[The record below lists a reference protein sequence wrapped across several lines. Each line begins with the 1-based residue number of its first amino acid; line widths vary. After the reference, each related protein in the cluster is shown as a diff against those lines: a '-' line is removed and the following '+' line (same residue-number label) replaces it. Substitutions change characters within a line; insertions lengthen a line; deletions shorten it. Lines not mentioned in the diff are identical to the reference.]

1 MNGKHMFSR
10 TQPLVRPLRS
20 AAGLATIALLTSA
33 CGAGAQSD
41 EADRT
46 TVVIDEERCRTNSEL
61 GTLTYITGYH
71 YQASV
76 TQLEVIAADA
86 LGFFDAVCLDIE
98 IQPGNG
104 DVMGNAQ
111 LVSAG
116 TAHFTPTSNEAEILQ
131 ANVRDH
137 EILGVAT
144 YGHVPISS
152 LITGPDV
159 EDLTELEDATIGHQS
174 MLPAPLEAMLEAAD
188 VDIDSIEQVEAGYDP
203 SVLPR
208 DQVQALTGFRS
219 NEPHQ
224 LDAMDEE
231 YVEWLPEDFGVVGSF
246 GVMTTNPEWAEENPT
261 AVEDFL
267 RAVAHAFDHCQEHGE
282 ECVGHAEE
290 LDEAGYDTEHNL
302 KVWDTE
308 RELVGA
314 STPDD
319 MPRGYID
326 LSMTEAEAQ
335 TVIDSGEL
343 DELPDLEPM
352 FDPRYLESVYVA
364 TEVVWRNEDEEE
376 GEEGS
381 KE

>member
-1 MNGKHMFSR
+1 MNGKHMFPR
-10 TQPLVRPLRS
+10 THPRTRHLRS
-20 AAGLATIALLTSA
+20 ATILAAVALLGSA
-33 CGAGAQSD
+33 CGADTESGAAD
-41 EADRT
+41 ET
-46 TVVIDEERCRTNSEL
+46 TVVIDEERCETNSDL

-104 DVMGNAQ
+104 DLMGNSQ
-111 LVSAG
+111 LLSAG
-116 TAHFTPTSNEAEILQ
+116 TAHFAPTSNEAEILQ

-137 EILGVAT
+137 EIIGIAT

-159 EDLTELEDATIGHQS
+159 EDLTDLENATIGHQS
-174 MLPAPLEAMLEAAD
+174 MLPAPLEAMLKNAD
-188 VDIDSIEQVEAGYDP
+188 VDLDSIEQVEAGYDP

-208 DQVQALTGFRS
+208 DQVQALAGFRS

-224 LDAMDEE
+224 LDAMGED
-231 YVEWLPEDFGVVGSF
+231 YTEWLPEDFGVVGSF
-246 GVMTTNPEWAEENPT
+246 GVMSTNPGWAEENPT

-267 RAVAHAFDHCQEHGE
+267 RAVAHAFDHCQENGE
-282 ECVGHAEE
+282 ECVGYAAE
-290 LDEAGYDTEHNL
+290 LDDAGYDTEHNL
-302 KVWDTE
+302 KVWNTE

-314 STPDD
+314 STPDG
-319 MPRGYID
+319 MPNGYID
-326 LSMTEAEAQ
+326 LGMTEDEAQ
-335 TVIDSGEL
+335 TLIDSGEL

-364 TEVVWRNEDEEE
+364 TEVVWPNASEET
-376 GEEGS
+376 EE
-381 KE
+381 

>member
-1 MNGKHMFSR
+1 MFPR
-10 TQPLVRPLRS
+10 THPRTRHLRS
-20 AAGLATIALLTSA
+20 ATILAAVALLGSA
-33 CGAGAQSD
+33 CGADTESGAAD
-41 EADRT
+41 ET
-46 TVVIDEERCRTNSEL
+46 TVVIDEERCETNSDL

-104 DVMGNAQ
+104 DLMGNSQ
-111 LVSAG
+111 LLSAG
-116 TAHFTPTSNEAEILQ
+116 TAHFAPTSNEAEILQ

-137 EILGVAT
+137 EIIGIAT

-159 EDLTELEDATIGHQS
+159 EDLTDLENATIGHQS
-174 MLPAPLEAMLEAAD
+174 MLPAPLEAMLKNAD
-188 VDIDSIEQVEAGYDP
+188 VDLDSIEQVEAGYDP

-208 DQVQALTGFRS
+208 DQVQALAGFRS

-224 LDAMDEE
+224 LDAMGED
-231 YVEWLPEDFGVVGSF
+231 YTEWLPEDFGVVGSF
-246 GVMTTNPEWAEENPT
+246 GVMSTNPGWAEENPT

-267 RAVAHAFDHCQEHGE
+267 RAVAHAFDHCQENGE
-282 ECVGHAEE
+282 ECVGYAAE
-290 LDEAGYDTEHNL
+290 LDDAGYDTEHNL
-302 KVWDTE
+302 KVWNTE

-314 STPDD
+314 STPDG
-319 MPRGYID
+319 MPNGYID
-326 LSMTEAEAQ
+326 LGMTEDEAQ
-335 TVIDSGEL
+335 TLIDSGEL

-364 TEVVWRNEDEEE
+364 TEVVWPNASEET
-376 GEEGS
+376 EE
-381 KE
+381 

>member
-1 MNGKHMFSR
+1 MTVHPATASPATARPARRFRPASA
-10 TQPLVRPLRS
+10 LV
-20 AAGLATIALLTSA
+20 AAALLASA
-33 CGAGAQSD
+33 CGAN
-41 EADRT
+41 EADGT
-46 TVVIDEERCRTNSEL
+46 TGDAAKIDQERCDANSSA
-61 GTLTYITGYH
+61 GTITYITGYH

-76 TQLEVIAADA
+76 TQLEVFAAEG
-86 LGFFDAVCLDIE
+86 LGYFDDLCLDVE

-131 ANVRDH
+131 ANERDH
-137 EILGVAT
+137 EIVGIAT

-152 LITGPDV
+152 LITGPDI
-159 EDLTELEDATIGHQS
+159 EDLTDLEDQTIGHQS
-174 MLPAPLEAMLEAAD
+174 MIPAPLEAMLVAAD
-188 VDIDSIEQVEAGYDP
+188 VDLDTIEEVEAGYDP

-231 YVEWLPEDFGVVGSF
+231 YTEWLPEDFGVVGSF
-246 GVMTTNPEWAEENPT
+246 GVMATNPDWAEEHPG

-267 RAVAHAFDHCQEHGE
+267 RATSHAFDYCEDNGE
-282 ECVGHAEE
+282 ECVGYAAD
-290 LDEAGYDTEHNL
+290 LDEAGYDTDHNL

-319 MPRGYID
+319 QPNGYID
-326 LSMTEAEAQ
+326 LNLTEEEGDTLLAN
-335 TVIDSGEL
+335 GEL
-343 DELPDLEPM
+343 DEMPDLEPL
-352 FDPRYLESVYVA
+352 FDPRYLESVHVA
-364 TEVVWRNEDEEE
+364 TEVIWPADE
-376 GEEGS
+376 
-381 KE
+381 